1 MTRPSPTGKL
11 VCTYIFISINL
22 DSLSMHVWVSKK
34 LHLDLSFEEITSNDF
49 FRAKQ
54 NKIFNQNLLC
64 HDHTGRWV
72 PTVESG
78 ASWAHQGFG
87 WTGQG
92 NGRVPL
98 SLRQQLVGPNGRLW
112 PLWAAYLSQLA
123 SWGKSIPFQLI
134 FISSPNFALKIHS
147 RFASLPQIYAISCI
161 HKFP

>member
-64 HDHTGRWV
+64 HDHRRWV
-72 PTVESG
+72 P
-78 ASWAHQGFG
+78 ASKVGIDHGFG
-87 WTGQG
+87 WTAETASGASFFEATTSGSQRSVMTVVGSLFKPTGQ
-92 NGRVPL
+92 
-98 SLRQQLVGPNGRLW
+98 LR
-112 PLWAAYLSQLA
+112 
-123 SWGKSIPFQLI
+123 
-134 FISSPNFALKIHS
+134 KIHPIS
-147 RFASLPQIYAISCI
+147 THFHLLSELCSQNSFTLCKFTQIYAISCI